1 MAQRDSGKKKG
12 RQLTEHL
19 RYCSEK
25 EWTFEQALADDEL
38 FNGETADPTR
48 PISRWFAMRNLDRL
62 QRTVAQ
68 SKKGFDVLAAV
79 RVCANCDLVMPD
91 WLVREFITRYI
102 SVLSCSVKSWDD
114 AFGRP
119 YPKGKHLAAL
129 RKALMNRSAVW
140 VAVRKMHNCG
150 RAINKKLFEEV
161 GKPLGLGATLAEKLY
176 YENKGLTLPV
186 ISTKIKTRKY
196 RKFR

>member
-12 RQLTEHL
+12 RHLTEHL

-119 YPKGKHLAAL
+119 YPKGRHIAAL
-129 RKALMNRSAVW
+129 RKALRHRAGVFVDVIDMVKRG
-140 VAVRKMHNCG
+140 RK
-150 RAINKKLFEEV
+150 INKELFKEV
-161 GKPLGLGATLAEKLY
+161 GKARGLGATLAEKLY
-176 YENKGLTLPV
+176 YEEYRRHP
-186 ISTKIKTRKY
+186 ISLSIY
-196 RKFR
+196 RKSR